1 MGFFYY
7 LCKMKLENLIKTY
20 LESQSEIKSI
30 EFVPNAHVVVG
41 GKSVPGTQTLI
52 KISRNTFTGDIHSMV
67 LGMNEMFN
75 LKLGTSDAKFRVVV
89 F

>member
-7 LCKMKLENLIKTY
+7 LCFMKLENLIRTY
-20 LESQSEIKSI
+20 LESQSNVKSV
-30 EFVPNAHVVVG
+30 EFIPNANVVVG

-52 KISRNTFTGDIHSMV
+52 KITRRTFVGDTNSMV
-67 LGMNEMFN
+67 FGMNEMFN
-75 LKLGTSDAKFRVVV
+75 LRLGNSDTKFRVVI

>member
-7 LCKMKLENLIKTY
+7 LCSMKLENLIKTY
-20 LESQSEIKSI
+20 LESQSNVESV
-30 EFVPNAHVVVG
+30 EFIPNADVIVG

-52 KISRNTFTGDIHSMV
+52 KITRHTFGGDTNSMV
-67 LGMNEMFN
+67 FGMNEMFN
-75 LKLGTSDAKFRVVV
+75 LGLGLSDTKFRVVI

>member
-1 MGFFYY
+1 
-7 LCKMKLENLIKTY
+7 MKLENLIKTY
-20 LESQSEIKSI
+20 LESQSEIKSV
-30 EFVPNAHVVVG
+30 EFVPNANVVVG
-41 GKSVPGTQTLI
+41 GKSVPGDQTLI
-52 KISRNTFTGDIHSMV
+52 RITRKGFKGDTNSMV

>member
-1 MGFFYY
+1 
-7 LCKMKLENLIKTY
+7 MKLETLIKTY
-20 LESQSEIKSI
+20 LESQSNIKSV
-30 EFVPNAHVVVG
+30 EFVPNANVFVG
-41 GKSVPGTQTLI
+41 GKSVPGNQTLI
-52 KISRNTFTGDIHSMV
+52 RINRNGFTGDTSSTV

>member
-1 MGFFYY
+1 
-7 LCKMKLENLIKTY
+7 MKLENLIRTY
-20 LESQSEIKSI
+20 LESQSEIKSVD
-30 EFVPNAHVVVG
+30 FVPNADVIVG

-52 KISRNTFTGDIHSMV
+52 RITRKSFKGETNSMV

-75 LKLGTSDAKFRVVV
+75 LKLGTSEAKFRVVV